1 MKTITTLSQLAD
13 IINNS
18 EDFPVA
24 IVDKAIE
31 ENGWQDDRG
40 ETWGVC
46 RNETEVLE
54 LDEDGKAV
62 VFPNNGD
69 PLDNK

>member
-1 MKTITTLSQLAD
+1 MKKITTISQLAE

-18 EDFPVA
+18 EDFPIA
-24 IVDKAIE
+24 IVDNAIE

-46 RNETEVLE
+46 RNDTEILE

-62 VFPNNGD
+62 VFQNNEEQ
-69 PLDNK
+69 